1 MIFFLLSFFSKAISN
16 YSFLFFSLLSLHL
29 LVNAFLLSSFI
40 TIFKICSGLF
50 FCNTFFFSVFSK
62 VDFLTNHSYLLSI
75 FFLSPYSLF
84 YSLSKLSI
92 YMGTNSL
99 SSPYFF
105 FSNTCFA
112 LVFSVSFNFF
122 LPFLF
127 LSLLHHFFSNSF
139 HLFSV
144 ILFILLIFFN
154 SYSSRHHL
162 RRESSHC
169 HFSSSPTL
177 ISTLTFET
185 LSPGHHSIL
194 TLSPSFKNII
204 TFVIFTTDDVI
215 TTTTTPLPLQ
225 PAPSPLLSQTL
236 PPQRTQ

>member
-1 MIFFLLSFFSKAISN
+1 MFC
-16 YSFLFFSLLSLHL
+16 FSLLCQ
-29 LVNAFLLSSFI
+29 FQ
-40 TIFKICSGLF
+40 LF
-50 FCNTFFFSVFSK
+50 FAISFPFTSA
-62 VDFLTNHSYLLSI
+62 SY
-75 FFLSPYSLF
+75 
-84 YSLSKLSI
+84 
-92 YMGTNSL
+92 
-99 SSPYFF
+99 
-105 FSNTCFA
+105 
-112 LVFSVSFNFF
+112 
-122 LPFLF
+122 
-127 LSLLHHFFSNSF
+127 FSNSF

-215 TTTTTPLPLQ
+215 TTTTTPFTTPTSTITTTITNTTTTANPMTKKTFVRRGTLCSACLCLNSFP
-225 PAPSPLLSQTL
+225 PLL
-236 PPQRTQ
+236 RKGMRRRRRCKRIRKRRRKGK